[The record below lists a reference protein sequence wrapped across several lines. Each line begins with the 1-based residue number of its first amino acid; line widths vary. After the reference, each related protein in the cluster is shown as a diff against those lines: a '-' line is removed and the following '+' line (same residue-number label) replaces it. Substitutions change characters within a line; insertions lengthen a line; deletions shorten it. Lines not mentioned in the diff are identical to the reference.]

1 MVKLNYLRHW
11 ENKNYT
17 PIVKKLLEE
26 KIQGL
31 DMKVN
36 DLDLSVEKVDLNG
49 EVNLN

>member
-1 MVKLNYLRHW
+1 MVKIYYYRHW

-31 DMKVN
+31 EMKVN
-36 DLDLSVEKVDLNG
+36 DLELSVEKVDING
-49 EVNLN
+49 EVKN